1 MPVTAHRQ
9 IVQRLGHRRES
20 RRTRYS
26 QSASPAVIGNVA
38 YVHGARGAVRAID
51 AGSGEDIWKLQLPGE
66 FGDEPHP
73 ASTAVA
79 DGVVIVVAGRLFG
92 IDAEHIPDVLRSIG
106 KLDLDFQGFQIFSG
120 SQNLDAAALNETQR
134 ETIELAIALSQQAP
148 SKVQILNIGGG
159 LGIPY
164 FPGEQ
169 ALDLDALGTGL
180 AKLMPDL
187 RSALPDARI
196 IVELGR
202 YIVGEAGIYVC
213 RVVDRK
219 VSRDKTYL
227 ITDGGLH
234 HHLAAS
240 GNFGQVIRRNFP
252 VLVGNRLTE
261 TPEEVVNVVGCLC
274 TPIDVLAREIRLPRC
289 QIGDLIVILQ
299 SGAYGAT
306 GSPVNFLSHPAPIEV
321 LV

>member
-1 MPVTAHRQ
+1 MET
-9 IVQRLGHRRES
+9 
-20 RRTRYS
+20 
-26 QSASPAVIGNVA
+26 
-38 YVHGARGAVRAID
+38 
-51 AGSGEDIWKLQLPGE
+51 LP
-66 FGDEPHP
+66 
-73 ASTAVA
+73 
-79 DGVVIVVAGRLFG
+79 
-92 IDAEHIPDVLRSIG
+92 
-106 KLDLDFQGFQIFSG
+106 FS
-120 SQNLDAAALNETQR
+120 
-134 ETIELAIALSQQAP
+134 
-148 SKVQILNIGGG
+148 
-159 LGIPY
+159 
-164 FPGEQ
+164 
-169 ALDLDALGTGL
+169 
-180 AKLMPDL
+180 PDL

-252 VLVGNRLTE
+252 VLAGNRLTE

-274 TPIDVLAREIRLPRC
+274 TPIDVLARDIRLPRC
-289 QIGDLIVILQ
+289 QIGDFIVILQ